1 MPLGVEYELRPLP
14 KPVEI
19 LVGEVKQEVNPRNQ
33 RPMTVAIEDSYKP
46 ELMQDYAYFAP
57 TRTVPMARIYVLP
70 TDAAFQPIVDKIR
83 QHGITV
89 EELKSPLTTEVT
101 SFVVEEITSRP
112 SRFRATT
119 RSSSRASTWRRRS
132 RCRQEQESS
141 GWRSHSDCSPP
152 ICSNRRATTA

>member
-33 RPMTVAIEDSYKP
+33 RPMTVAVEDSYKP

-70 TDAAFQPIVDKIR
+70 GDAAFQPIVDKIR

-89 EELKSPLTTEVT
+89 EELTAPLATDVSSWSSKRSPN
-101 SFVVEEITSRP
+101 RR

-119 RSSSRASTWRRRS
+119 R
-132 RCRQEQESS
+132 
-141 GWRSHSDCSPP
+141 
-152 ICSNRRATTA
+152 